1 MTELQGPADTPPGSL
16 THSVSGGLL
25 RVVLAGE
32 IDAALRDDASAVL
45 TTVITSDLPV
55 DVDASGVTFI
65 DSSGVGFVV
74 QLCFAV
80 EERAGTFRLVDPPQA
95 MRDVLDMLGLT
106 ERLRV
111 VSADDSIDTA
121 QDEGSLVEPPTAA
134 HQDVPAAV

>member
-1 MTELQGPADTPPGSL
+1 MTELQGPADAAAGSL
-16 THSVSGGLL
+16 TRTVTDGLH
-25 RVVLAGE
+25 RVVLVGE
-32 IDAALRDDASAVL
+32 IDAALRDTASEVL

-111 VSADDSIDTA
+111 VSSDESTDDESP
-121 QDEGSLVEPPTAA
+121 LVEPPTAA
-134 HQDVPAAV
+134 HQDVHASV